1 MDETAL
7 FLEMGFNTTIDFKG
21 NKNIEIET
29 NGREHYRI
37 TIILSAAGD
46 GTKLAP
52 LVIVKG
58 EPGKTVE
65 TNLRKLEYVR
75 NNKLFIYYQNNAWCD
90 NFIFKEWI
98 KKIFI
103 PYQKSLCEKCILI
116 IDKASSHSSDDSL
129 EFLNDMNIS
138 YLLIPS
144 GMTSILQ
151 PMDLSVNK

>member
-1 MDETAL
+1 M
-7 FLEMGFNTTIDFKG
+7 
-21 NKNIEIET
+21 
-29 NGREHYRI
+29 
-37 TIILSAAGD
+37 
-46 GTKLAP
+46 
-52 LVIVKG
+52 
-58 EPGKTVE
+58 
-65 TNLRKLEYVR
+65 
-75 NNKLFIYYQNNAWCD
+75 FIYCQNNVWCD

-144 GMTSILQ
+144 AMTSILQ